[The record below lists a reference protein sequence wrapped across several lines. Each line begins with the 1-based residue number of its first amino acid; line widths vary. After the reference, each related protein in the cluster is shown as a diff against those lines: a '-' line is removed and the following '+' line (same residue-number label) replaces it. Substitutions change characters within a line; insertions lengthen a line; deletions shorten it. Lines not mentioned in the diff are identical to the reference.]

1 MDRYT
6 ILISQSS
13 WDDFLETYRLEIAQ
27 GGQPGS
33 LLRNRLI
40 SKPDATETGLDFL
53 RELVNTKKP
62 QIFAESAVIGDGS
75 DWTMSELAILG
86 DVSIATPATIFDNG
100 RHQRPNVHADPF
112 LGTLLFTAGALLRN
126 GYGEPPADYLAV
138 TTDHKIDPEKYYQL
152 YERRL
157 LPPLKHAND
166 ICAKRN
172 KKGFVTIPGLGCGVF
187 AGPFQYQLGEFL
199 NQSLRRL
206 IETHGQS
213 LSHIRAIYFDPYS
226 ECQNER
232 HEIGHLSYM
241 VRPLLQG
248 NESKP
253 QLCRPAIYEEDGDD
267 FAECE
272 FFSFVAWDH
281 VSWPGNDFYIGSRA
295 TDDGVKGAATDAI
308 RAMTGIDGRY
318 NAQTNKYLPPS
329 RFSNWYK
336 VVNEYGLEIE
346 VSDVNLQ
353 IF

>member
-6 ILISQSS
+6 ILISQQS
-13 WDDFLETYRLEIAQ
+13 WDNLLEPYRVEIA
-27 GGQPGS
+27 GGGEPGN
-33 LLRNRLI
+33 LLKNRLGK
-40 SKPDATETGLDFL
+40 KPDAMGTGLDFL
-53 RELVNTKKP
+53 RELINTKKP

-75 DWTMSELAILG
+75 DWTMGELAILG
-86 DVSIATPATIFDNG
+86 DVSIATPVTIFDNG
-100 RHQRPNVHADPF
+100 RHSAPEVHDEPF
-112 LGTLLFTAGALLRN
+112 LGTLLFTAGALLQN

-172 KKGFVTIPGLGCGVF
+172 KKGFVTVPGLGCGVF

-199 NQSLRRL
+199 NRSLRRL
-206 IETHGQS
+206 LETHGKS
-213 LSHIRAIYFDPYS
+213 LNHIQAIYFDPYN

-232 HEIGHLSYM
+232 DEIGHLDYM

-248 NESKP
+248 NATKP
-253 QLCRPAIYEEDGDD
+253 QLCRPITYQETGDD
-267 FAECE
+267 FAACE

-281 VSWPGNDFYIGSRA
+281 VSWPGNDFYVGSRA

-308 RAMTGIDGRY
+308 RAMTGINGRY
-318 NAQTNKYLPPS
+318 DVQTNKYLPPHPLS
-329 RFSNWYK
+329 SWYQ

-346 VSDVNLQ
+346 ISESNLHL
-353 IF
+353 F